1 MSYPATEPQT
11 EIEAATDP
19 AADGVIFPTPEE
31 GRRMFDE
38 AARKIMGMSGE
49 EFIRRWEAGEFDAT
63 FDQEGSRYIDD
74 LASLIP
80 FARIEP

>member
-1 MSYPATEPQT
+1 MAHPTTETDAVTATIDDAET
-11 EIEAATDP
+11 
-19 AADGVIFPTPEE
+19 ADVIFPTPEE

-38 AARKIMGMSGE
+38 AARIIMGMSGE
-49 EFIRRWEAGEFDAT
+49 EFIRRWEAGEDDAT
-63 FDQEGSRYIDD
+63 FDQEGYRHIDD

>member
-1 MSYPATEPQT
+1 MSHPTTPADVVSVAVIEP
-11 EIEAATDP
+11 EIE
-19 AADGVIFPTPEE
+19 GVLFATPEE

-38 AARKIMGMSGE
+38 AARAIMGMSGE
-49 EFIRRWEAGEFDAT
+49 EFIRRWEAGEYDAT
-63 FDQEGSRYIDD
+63 FDQEGYRHIDD